1 MENIDLRDYLA
12 GQLMSGKVNDFY
24 SAADRKNIAKNGEPD
39 NWIQRTAEEVTTE
52 RINNA
57 AKMAYRIADAMIR
70 ARQEKFGGQQFK
82 IE

>member
-1 MENIDLRDYLA
+1 MSNIDLRDYLA
-12 GQLMSGKVNDFY
+12 GQLMSGKVNEFY
-24 SAADRKNIAKNGEPD
+24 SSADRKNIAKNGETD

-70 ARQEKFGGQQFK
+70 ARQEKFGSQQFK

>member
-12 GQLMSGKVNDFY
+12 GQLMSGKVNEFY

-57 AKMAYRIADAMIR
+57 AKTAYRIADAMIR
-70 ARQEKFGGQQFK
+70 ARQE
-82 IE
+82 IWP